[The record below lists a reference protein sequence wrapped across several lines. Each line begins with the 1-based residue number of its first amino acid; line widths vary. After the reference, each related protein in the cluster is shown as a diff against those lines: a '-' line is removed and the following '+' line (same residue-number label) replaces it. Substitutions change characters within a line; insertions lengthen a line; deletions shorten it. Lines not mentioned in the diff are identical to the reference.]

1 METPDNTATS
11 NPTHWLLHACTTP
24 GCTIMIRSLPGYQPP
39 DGRCRWCRSGA
50 AYNLNQIETR
60 PGNGPLLSKEEFGTD
75 LFEAI
80 RLQSAMRQ
88 AERTAAAYNA
98 KGLTHRARE
107 AQDQAAARLRELK
120 AILNK
125 NTIDGP
131 DLDRLL
137 AI

>member
-1 METPDNTATS
+1 METPDNTATN
-11 NPTHWLLHACTTP
+11 NPRTWLLHHCTTP
-24 GCTIMIRSLPGYQPP
+24 GCTAVIRALPGQQPP
-39 DGRCRWCRSGA
+39 DGRCRWCRGGS

-75 LFEAI
+75 LFDAI

-88 AERTAAAYNA
+88 AERTATVYKA
-98 KGLTHRARE
+98 KGLTTRARE